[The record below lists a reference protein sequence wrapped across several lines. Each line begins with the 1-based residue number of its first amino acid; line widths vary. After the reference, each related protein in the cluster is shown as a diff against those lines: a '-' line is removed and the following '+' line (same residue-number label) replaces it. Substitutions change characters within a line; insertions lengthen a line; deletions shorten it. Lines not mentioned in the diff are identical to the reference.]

1 MKVGGWGLGE
11 KGESRALLGLDCVS
25 ILIINHYCTITC
37 YTRRTYYGSMC
48 CSKRVKHTHTYTIVA
63 RTQVSIAFYIHPT
76 LFS

>member
-37 YTRRTYYGSMC
+37 YTLGPIM
-48 CSKRVKHTHTYTIVA
+48 VA
-63 RTQVSIAFYIHPT
+63 CVA
-76 LFS
+76 LKG

>member
-37 YTRRTYYGSMC
+37 YTRRTYYGSIC
-48 CSKRVKHTHTYTIVA
+48 VA
-63 RTQVSIAFYIHPT
+63 
-76 LFS
+76 LKG